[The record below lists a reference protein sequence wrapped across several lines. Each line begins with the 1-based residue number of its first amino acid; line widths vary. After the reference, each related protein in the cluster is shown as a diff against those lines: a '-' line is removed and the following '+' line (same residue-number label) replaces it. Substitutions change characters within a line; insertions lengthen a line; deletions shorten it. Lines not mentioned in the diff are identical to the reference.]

1 MATYV
6 PRVTTSEAEEQ
17 MAVIKWAELMSNKHP
32 SLKWLYHTPN
42 GGSRNIAEAA
52 NLKRM
57 GVKAGVPDLCLP
69 YPSGKYHG
77 LYIEMKTDKGR
88 PTAAQ
93 REYLSWLN
101 QAGYKAVMCHGAE
114 EAIEQIWGYLDN
126 GV

>member
-1 MATYV
+1 MKTV
-6 PRVTTSEAEEQ
+6 IPTEEDEQ
-17 MAVIKWAELMSNKHP
+17 MAVMDWAEKRTSVYP
-32 SLKWLYHTPN
+32 ALKLLHHIPN
-42 GGSRNIAEAA
+42 GGKRTITEA
-52 NLKRM
+52 KRFKAM